1 MKRKAK
7 TASTANRTPALS
19 VKKSPPKTNP
29 KTSTRRAQRQRLAF
43 ATIQQALNAVASRVN
58 NIPRN
63 VNTALKPLMQNAY
76 DPANVN
82 RPFVYAYD
90 DRTDYT
96 SLYRLQDKRFQTMGD
111 LDRFQRLFMRGSKT
125 LSQDIRNLETKW
137 TDIYY
142 NPLVQF
148 MGDRDLW
155 NALGIHVP
163 YEDFKPTAL
172 LRLPVTRFD
181 VAYFSGMHWVSRK
194 AGTKEVFDP
203 YNEFQIPGTNQF
215 CQTYAMMYLLGDR
228 LGFPLRRNG
237 NSGNW
242 LKYYTY
248 TNYALKFIQRFIE
261 FCKKSPKIKSIS
273 TFTKH
278 KDTTFKNLEAAV
290 KVCLAHPYMCLNV
303 APLPLKELR

>member
-1 MKRKAK
+1 MKRK
-7 TASTANRTPALS
+7 TRSASTANRTRSAS
-19 VKKSPPKTNP
+19 TANGSPNRSPNTA
-29 KTSTRRAQRQRLAF
+29 TRAQRQRLAF

-163 YEDFKPTAL
+163 YEDLKPTAL

-181 VAYFSGMHWVSRK
+181 VAYFSGVHWVSRK
-194 AGTKEVFDP
+194 AGTKELFDP

-228 LGFPLRRNG
+228 FGFPLRRNG

-248 TNYALKFIQRFIE
+248 TNYALNFIQRLIE
-261 FCKKSPKIKSIS
+261 FCKKSPKFKSIS

-278 KDTTFKNLEAAV
+278 KDTTIKNLEAAV

-303 APLPLKELR
+303 APLPLKELRR